1 MQYLFFSISYVIMW
15 GNYDVVLSKVP
26 FKFAK
31 LVLWPRGGSGKSL
44 GASRSW
50 CFWVEQTLQNHNQLG
65 VLATPLCFSL
75 NSRWRMA
82 AILKNG

>member
-1 MQYLFFSISYVIMW
+1 MCQYTINPRQVTSLLLAI
-15 GNYDVVLSKVP
+15 
-26 FKFAK
+26 
-31 LVLWPRGGSGKSL
+31 VLWPRGGSGKSL

-82 AILKNG
+82 AMLDIEVF